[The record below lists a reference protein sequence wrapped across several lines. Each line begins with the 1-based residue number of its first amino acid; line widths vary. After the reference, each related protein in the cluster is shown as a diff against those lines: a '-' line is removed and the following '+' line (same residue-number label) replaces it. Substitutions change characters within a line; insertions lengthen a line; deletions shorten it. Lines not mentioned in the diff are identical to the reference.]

1 MTSTLSST
9 LGWLYFAAWSV
20 SFYPQLLVNHR
31 HRHTRLEGLSVD
43 FLVLNLVG
51 FICYSVYTC
60 TLFWSIEAQDQFHK
74 RFGSQAPLPSDADVA
89 FAIHALT
96 ITTVTLV
103 QSASILAGNS
113 VARSIEADSGS
124 RVIST
129 SAFQLRN
136 ICSGANQIYKRVSP
150 VVRIFTASVS
160 ILLIISAFYLP
171 LLDVLYTTSVVKV
184 VISLAKY
191 IPQLLLNHARR
202 STAGWSIINILL
214 DLAGGILSFAQ
225 LLLDSLDAGDV
236 GLVYA
241 NPAKLMLGLTSLGF
255 DTLFIIQHYIL
266 YPEPPAVPLRMDVE
280 SGVHPTEGTPLIPGR
295 Q

>member
-1 MTSTLSST
+1 MISTLSSA
-9 LGWLYFAAWSV
+9 LGWLYFTAWSV

-60 TLFWSIEAQDQFHK
+60 TLFWSSGAQDQFHK

-89 FAIHALT
+89 FALHALT

-103 QSASILAGNS
+103 QSALILAGNS
-113 VARSIEADSGS
+113 VASSVETDSGS

-136 ICSGANQIYKRVSP
+136 GLSLGTRQIYKRVSP
-150 VVRIFTASVS
+150 LVRIFTASVS
-160 ILLIISAFYLP
+160 VLLIVSTFCLP
-171 LLDVLYTTSVVKV
+171 LLDVLYITSVVKV
-184 VISLAKY
+184 AISLAKY

-202 STAGWSIINILL
+202 STVGWSIVNILL

-225 LLLDSLDAGDV
+225 LLLDSIDAGDV
-236 GLVYA
+236 TLVYA

-255 DTLFIIQHYIL
+255 DTLFIIQHFIL
-266 YPEPPAVPLRMDVE
+266 YPPVVSVITNLE
-280 SGVHPTEGTPLIPGR
+280 SGVLPAETAPLIPER